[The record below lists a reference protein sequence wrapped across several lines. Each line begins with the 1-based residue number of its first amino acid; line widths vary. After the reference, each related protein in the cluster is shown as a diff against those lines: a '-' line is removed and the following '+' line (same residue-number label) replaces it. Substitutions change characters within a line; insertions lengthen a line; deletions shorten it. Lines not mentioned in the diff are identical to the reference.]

1 MDETEIE
8 CIRLLLTLAAEIVED
23 VHSTAMAGQS
33 NCNSVRNV
41 TRAVEG
47 LRRASRHLGS
57 IADAIEVAL
66 QQGKRRS
73 PP

>member
-8 CIRLLLTLAAEIVED
+8 CIKLLFTLAAGIVED

-33 NCNSVRNV
+33 KRNSVRNV
-41 TRAVEG
+41 TQAAQG
-47 LRRASRHLGS
+47 LRRAGRNLES

-66 QQGKRRS
+66 QQGKHRS